1 MAVNKKALSSV
12 GGFAV
17 NETTVVNELRD
28 ALNINTL
35 ELQNSNFSESSRKSY
50 IMRGVSTTTL
60 TLDGSSSVIPLA
72 NNTINFVTAR
82 VVGVNSDGTA
92 HYSTKIESVITCN
105 SSGSVSVLS
114 NLETILKDS
123 IPFGQ
128 TWTVTVNTSPAANR
142 YEINTVRTGTTAA
155 IRWFAH
161 VDLVKVLWI

>member
-1 MAVNKKALSSV
+1 MAINKKTISSV

-35 ELQNSNFSESSRKSY
+35 ELQNSNFSDSSRKSY
-50 IMRGVSTTTL
+50 ILGGISTATL
-60 TLDGSSSVIPLA
+60 TLDGASSVVPLS
-72 NNTINFVTAR
+72 NNTINFITAR
-82 VVGVNSDGTA
+82 VVGVNPDGTG
-92 HYSTKIESVITCN
+92 HYSTKIESVISC
-105 SSGSVSVLS
+105 SSAGAINVLS

-123 IPFGQ
+123 IPSGQ
-128 TWTVTVNTSPAANR
+128 TWTVTVNTSPTANR

-161 VDLVKVLWI
+161 VDVVKVLWV